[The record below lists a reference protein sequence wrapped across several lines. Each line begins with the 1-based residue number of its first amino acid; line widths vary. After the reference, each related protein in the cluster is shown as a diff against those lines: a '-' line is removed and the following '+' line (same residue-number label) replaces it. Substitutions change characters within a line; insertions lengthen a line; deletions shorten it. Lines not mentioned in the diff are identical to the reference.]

1 LLTSDTAKEVSEMND
16 TWKVTFIADRVS
28 LTVTVTDAQTEREAI
43 KHGLDTVWQERNIS
57 CDGWHVTAEP
67 LG

>member
-1 LLTSDTAKEVSEMND
+1 MND